1 MWPVALSRVFIV
13 NLYNLNCRIITYNTD
28 TSPSLT
34 HRSMRLTK
42 LKTLINILESEARF
56 WSNSLTFRFTGSDN
70 ILISSNFRDNSQ
82 TQTNIY
88 TSCTNS
94 IWTFQSQKISSIRPL
109 PHTKKS
115 LCNYRLTLALQ
126 RLFSNPHKNMRF
138 PRKRKTEKYTVPN
151 ISSFNSSF

>member
-1 MWPVALSRVFIV
+1 MWPGALSRVFIV

-56 WSNSLTFRFTGSDN
+56 WSNSLTFRFTCQCSDN
-70 ILISSNFRDNSQ
+70 ILISLNFRENSQ
-82 TQTNIY
+82 TETNIY
-88 TSCTNS
+88 T
-94 IWTFQSQKISSIRPL
+94 WEQTFGHFKARKWARSDPCHIPKSHFAIIDLR
-109 PHTKKS
+109 S
-115 LCNYRLTLALQ
+115 LCNGYFQ
-126 RLFSNPHKNMRF
+126 IQ
-138 PRKRKTEKYTVPN
+138 TEKYTVPN